1 MINGGAVTLV
11 YGFIFCFFG
20 SLATAA
26 SLAELVS
33 MWVIKI
39 PPMQGEVCNTMQ
51 GPYVRRAI
59 PLGSY
64 ARSPKFESIS
74 QLAHWCVC

>member
-1 MINGGAVTLV
+1 MVNGGAVTLV

-33 MWVIKI
+33 MWVDKI
-39 PPMQGEVCNTMQ
+39 APVQGHVCDTIQ

-64 ARSPKFESIS
+64 ARSPEIQNIS
-74 QLAHWCVC
+74 QLAHW

>member
-33 MWVIKI
+33 MWVTTF
-39 PPMQGEVCNTMQ
+39 PP
-51 GPYVRRAI
+51 
-59 PLGSY
+59 
-64 ARSPKFESIS
+64 
-74 QLAHWCVC
+74 